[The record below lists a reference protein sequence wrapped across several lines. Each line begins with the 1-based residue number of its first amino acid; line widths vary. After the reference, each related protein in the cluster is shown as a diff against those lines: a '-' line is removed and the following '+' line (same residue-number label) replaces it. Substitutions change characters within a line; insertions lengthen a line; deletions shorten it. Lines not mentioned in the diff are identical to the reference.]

1 VVAAQPADKTAEMF
15 LPQLF
20 SLHCFLWFSFQYKF
34 IVQFVLLW
42 LSHPSDKTLTTC
54 MLTKHPLR
62 FLDKVTFS
70 YAAQERLCALWKE
83 PKQVSAEHS
92 AGWPSSCWTL
102 HETRISKRKRIRRAS
117 LELFSVNSSHDFDSK
132 QENSMR
138 RLK

>member
-70 YAAQERLCALWKE
+70 YAAQLRRGFARCEKNRSRYRLNTA
-83 PKQVSAEHS
+83 QVDPA
-92 AGWPSSCWTL
+92 
-102 HETRISKRKRIRRAS
+102 RV
-117 LELFSVNSSHDFDSK
+117 ELCMKPEYQNGRGSVVPRSNCF
-132 QENSMR
+132 Q
-138 RLK
+138 